1 MEAQFFMKFYTEAHK
16 IVMDYNLMSSSIK
29 LYKDSSFFLKLLKMI
44 LSFEN
49 QLFSL
54 YFVFFHSYAPQ
65 SLQRRVNTE

>member
-29 LYKDSSFFLKLLKMI
+29 LYKDLSFFLKLLKMI

-49 QLFSL
+49 QSFPCILC
-54 YFVFFHSYAPQ
+54 FFTVMHLKAFKDG
-65 SLQRRVNTE
+65 